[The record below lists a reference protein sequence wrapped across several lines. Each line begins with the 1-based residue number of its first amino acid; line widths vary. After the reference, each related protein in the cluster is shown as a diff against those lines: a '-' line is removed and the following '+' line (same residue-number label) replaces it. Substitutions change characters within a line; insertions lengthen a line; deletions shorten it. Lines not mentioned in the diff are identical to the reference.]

1 MMRYIYI
8 CYNNRRYFYL
18 NDFDIWTI
26 SPIKFDIEILQFYIE
41 LNEIDLLL
49 HNIPELD
56 Q

>member
-1 MMRYIYI
+1 MLRYIYI
-8 CYNNRRYFYL
+8 CYNNGRYFYL
-18 NDFDIWTI
+18 NDFHIWTI
-26 SPIKFDIEILQFYIE
+26 SPIKFDIEVLQFYIE